1 MDMTTD
7 ITIAVIGLLGAIVG
21 GGLTSVTTW
30 LIARSE
36 RTKFGRE
43 RLWDLRREAYTKIIA
58 SIVPATR
65 IAKHMEEGYEDNPH
79 EYDASDRLKQALKEF
94 VAHFRAAQE
103 AFHINRLLLSCGF
116 AEAFEAMLMKL
127 DEVSSNQ
134 NLLPPEA
141 AILTSQR
148 LHNDCQNLMELARHE
163 IDAGA
168 R

>member
-30 LIARSE
+30 LIARGE

-79 EYDASDRLKQALKEF
+79 EYDASDRLKQALEEF

-103 AFHINRLLLSCGF
+103 AFHIHRLLLSCDF
-116 AEAFEAMLMKL
+116 AQAFEGMLMKL

-141 AILTSQR
+141 ARLTSQR
-148 LHNDCQNLMELARHE
+148 LHNDCQMLMELARHE
-163 IDAGA
+163 IDAGVS
-168 R
+168 